1 MEHVKKAVT
10 SVETAPKQK
19 HVRSCIVFAW
29 DCQTSLPI
37 WSALRMQPVLSDQ
50 VVAYKS
56 LITIHKILSN
66 GPHVVLS
73 EALGQDTYFEN
84 CLRVHGRTNLGHG
97 YGPLIEGYI
106 CFLRRKIAF
115 HNKHPSFTGNF
126 DYEEFETVNGLGDLD
141 DCYERISNLLDLED
155 DLDTFQKIIF
165 HSVRPTA
172 QSECR
177 IASLVPLV
185 EESWGI
191 YKFMTSMLTAM
202 HHQVSEPEPLLP
214 LVERFLSLFSSLKT
228 FYTHCSSLQYLTSLI
243 SIPCLPADPPFFE
256 VGETK
261 VVSREL
267 KPNHPPPPPP
277 PPRDQD
283 VEVDLLGLGEDGG
296 EHSSSM
302 TTTTTTTTTES
313 LIPDPSL
320 LKALQVSQTECQQL
334 QAQLSLQQREQRSL
348 LTKLSQA
355 QSHIAFLTKQME
367 DMDGTDE
374 LLERYETLESLYNSL
389 RSEHLELLERANLLK
404 TDTEQ
409 KMLSLSLSSSSSE
422 SSPIAQELLEAIRL
436 IERATT
442 SLVEVHQSSEQRI
455 VVDATIKISGVV
467 GSLIKYAIEVQD
479 EIVVAASAGGD
490 GGDDGGVESFYLKNS
505 KWTNGLIS
513 AAQAVA
519 KTTVQLLG
527 CADSYLSDNAGDG
540 EGDGDSSMLIASS
553 SQVTAATLQLVTAS
567 RVKAPATSVSL
578 KKLEGAAKAISECN
592 KNLVSILLGEGG
604 TLQRG
609 GGGDFSIP
617 EDSFSLKVEEL
628 ERQARVLALEK
639 ELGEARDDL
648 CLLRRKAYE

>member
-1 MEHVKKAVT
+1 
-10 SVETAPKQK
+10 
-19 HVRSCIVFAW
+19 
-29 DCQTSLPI
+29 
-37 WSALRMQPVLSDQ
+37 MQPVLSDQ

-73 EALGQDTYFEN
+73 EAMSQDTYFEN

-126 DYEEFETVNGLGDLD
+126 DYEEYETVNGLGDLD

-228 FYTHCSSLQYLTSLI
+228 FYTHCSSLSYLTSLI
-243 SIPCLPADPPFFE
+243 SIPSLPADPPFFE
-256 VGETK
+256 VGETPTIK

-277 PPRDQD
+277 RDQD
-283 VEVDLLGLGEDGG
+283 EVDLLGLGEDG
-296 EHSSSM
+296 EQSM
-302 TTTTTTTTTES
+302 TTTTTTTTTTES

-320 LKALQVSQTECQQL
+320 LRALQVSQTECQQL

-355 QSHIAFLTKQME
+355 QSHISFLTKQME

-404 TDTEQ
+404 TDTEE
-409 KMLSLSLSSSSSE
+409 KLLSLSSSSS
-422 SSPIAQELLEAIRL
+422 SNISPIAQELLEAIRL

-479 EIVVAASAGGD
+479 EIVAANDDGD
-490 GGDDGGVESFYLKNS
+490 GDGGVESFYLKNS

-527 CADSYLSDNAGDG
+527 CADTYLSDN
-540 EGDGDSSMLIASS
+540 DGDSSMLIASS

-567 RVKAPATSVSL
+567 RVKAPATSSSL

-609 GGGDFSIP
+609 VGVGGGGDFAIP

-648 CLLRRKAYE
+648 CLLRKKAYE